1 MKYGLQKEQEAQRWY
16 INEDLVLVV
25 QFMDRYLS
33 VYFSIASGTVCG
45 ESQWDSGK
53 SLVAFDP

>member
-1 MKYGLQKEQEAQRWY
+1 MKYRLQKEQEAQRWY

-33 VYFSIASGTVCG
+33 VYFSIALGTACG